1 MKWLEI
7 IELRSAGSNPE
18 AVIEK
23 LTLLIEEI
31 NRDKIYQPITLH
43 VHAGVRSDFSIHL
56 KHDSEKVDNS
66 GSDLGLTIASN
77 LKAFGLVNH
86 TVWL

>member
-1 MKWLEI
+1 
-7 IELRSAGSNPE
+7 
-18 AVIEK
+18 
-23 LTLLIEEI
+23 
-31 NRDKIYQPITLH
+31 
-43 VHAGVRSDFSIHL
+43 SIHL

-86 TVWL
+86 TVWLETITNNTQER